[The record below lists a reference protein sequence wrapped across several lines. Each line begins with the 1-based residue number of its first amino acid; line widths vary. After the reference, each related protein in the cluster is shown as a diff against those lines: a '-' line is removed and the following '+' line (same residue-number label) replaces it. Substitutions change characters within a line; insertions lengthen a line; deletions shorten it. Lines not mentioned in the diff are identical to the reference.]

1 MNFNDFLSFLNKVEK
16 EIPDY
21 ILQNYR
27 EKQNFH
33 PMIMDKSVTSYIK
46 RGGKRLRPAVLLMA
60 CGAVGGNV
68 DWALPAAA
76 AVELFHT
83 WTLVHDDLIDNDN
96 LRRGQPTVHVIA
108 KNSALKNHAFNEMQ
122 ATKYGQDIAILTGDV
137 QHGWAISLFTEKPL
151 VDKVEPAVIFAI
163 INKLQTEVLC
173 TLVHGEVVDVEFGM
187 RENGILEI
195 PEDDIINM
203 LWMKTGV
210 LYEFAGLAGAM
221 IGKNSADT
229 GDAEVF
235 AIKSFCSN
243 CGTAF
248 QLRDDIL
255 GILGNE
261 KELGKPVGSDIREG
275 KKTTIVR
282 AALLNASPKQSE
294 IIRSIL
300 GKQDASDDEIKFAA
314 KLLID
319 LGGIHHTHEL
329 ATQYVEKAIPFLS
342 DIKASR
348 YKTLLE
354 QWAYYL
360 IERNY

>member
-1 MNFNDFLSFLNKVEK
+1 MNFNDFLYFLSKVEK
-16 EIPDY
+16 EIPNF
-21 ILQNYR
+21 IMKNCQNR
-27 EKQNFH
+27 QNFN
-33 PMIMDKSVTSYIK
+33 PKIIERSVTSYIK

-60 CGAVGGNV
+60 CGAVGGEENI
-68 DWALPAAA
+68 AIPAAA
-76 AVELFHT
+76 AIELFHT
-83 WTLVHDDLIDNDN
+83 WTLVHDDLIDNDH
-96 LRRGQPTVHVIA
+96 LRRGEPTVHVAA
-108 KNSALKNHAFNEMQ
+108 KNMATKDFGFNETQ
-122 ATKYGQDIAILTGDV
+122 AAKFGQDIAILTGDV

-151 VDKVEPAVIFAI
+151 IDEVNPEVLFAI
-163 INKLQTEVLC
+163 INKLQTEILC
-173 TLVHGEVVDVEFGM
+173 TLVHGEVIDVEYGM
-187 RENGILEI
+187 KQNGILEI
-195 PEDDIINM
+195 PEDKIVSM

-221 IGKNSADT
+221 IGKNTTNTSDI
-229 GDAEVF
+229 EISS
-235 AIKSFCSN
+235 IKNFCSN

-255 GILGNE
+255 GVLGKE

-282 AALLNASPKQSE
+282 TALLNAGPKE
-294 IIRSIL
+294 TAILKGIL
-300 GKQDASDDEIKFAA
+300 GKRNASEEEIRIAT
-314 KLLID
+314 KLLLD
-319 LGGIHHTHEL
+319 LGGVQHTHEL

-342 DIKASR
+342 SIRSSK

>member
-1 MNFNDFLSFLNKVEK
+1 MNFSDFLSFLNKVEK
-16 EIPDY
+16 EIPNY
-21 ILQNYR
+21 IMQNYQ
-27 EKQNFH
+27 EKQRFN
-33 PMIMDKSVTSYIK
+33 PKIIDESVTSYIK

-60 CGAVGGNV
+60 CGVVGGNENV
-68 DWALPAAA
+68 ALPAAA

-83 WTLVHDDLIDNDN
+83 WTLVHDDIIDNDH
-96 LRRGQPTVHVIA
+96 LRRGQPTIHVAA
-108 KNSALKNHAFNEMQ
+108 KDIALKNHVFNEVQ

-137 QHGWAISLFTEKPL
+137 QHGWAISLFTEKLL
-151 VDKVEPAVIFAI
+151 VDEVEPNVIFTI

-173 TLVHGEVVDVEFGM
+173 TLVHGEVVDIEFGM
-187 RENGILEI
+187 RGNGVLGI
-195 PEDDIINM
+195 PEDDIITM
-203 LWMKTGV
+203 LWMKTGA

-221 IGKNSADT
+221 IGKNTADT
-229 GDAEVF
+229 NDPEIF
-235 AIKSFCSN
+235 AIKNFCSN

-282 AALLNASPKQSE
+282 TALLNASPRESE
-294 IIRSIL
+294 IIRNIL
-300 GKQDASDDEIKFAA
+300 GKYDASEDEIKIVT

-329 ATQYVEKAIPFLS
+329 ATKYVEKAIPFLS
-342 DIKASR
+342 YIKASR